1 MANLGTTFSRDE
13 LPVSQGFEPIPA
25 GWYTATVTG
34 AELKDTKAGDGQYI
48 NVQYTVLGPEYQGR
62 VIFGLINIRNASTKA
77 QEIGL
82 SNLNSLMAAI
92 GLEKVQDTD
101 QLIGHDCQIKV
112 KVKGAVLNDDK
123 SEKYPAG
130 NDIAG
135 WKPLEGGFKSPT
147 SAPVA
152 KKPAFAR

>member
-13 LPVSQGFEPIPA
+13 LPVSQGFDPIPA

-77 QEIGL
+77 QEIGM
-82 SNLNSLMAAI
+82 SNINSLMAAI
-92 GLEKVQDTD
+92 GL
-101 QLIGHDCQIKV
+101 
-112 KVKGAVLNDDK
+112 
-123 SEKYPAG
+123 
-130 NDIAG
+130 
-135 WKPLEGGFKSPT
+135 
-147 SAPVA
+147 
-152 KKPAFAR
+152 

>member
-34 AELKDTKAGDGQYI
+34 AELKDTKEGAGQYI
-48 NVQYTVLGPEYQGR
+48 NVQYTVLGPEHQGR
-62 VIFGLINIRNASTKA
+62 VLFGIINIRNASTKA

-82 SNLNSLMAAI
+82 SNLNSLMASI

-112 KVKGAVLNDDK
+112 KIRPAKDGYDAQNDV
-123 SEKYPAG
+123 S
-130 NDIAG
+130 G
-135 WKPLEGGFKSPT
+135 WKAPSGGIKS
-147 SAPVA
+147 SAPVI

>member
-1 MANLGTTFSRDE
+1 MAQLSQTFSRDE
-13 LPVSQGFEPIPA
+13 LPASGGFEPIPA
-25 GWYTATVTG
+25 GWYDVTVTG

-62 VIFGLINIRNASTKA
+62 VLFGLINIRNASTKA

-82 SNLNSLMAAI
+82 SNLNALMSAI

-101 QLIGHDCQIKV
+101 QLIGHDCQV
-112 KVKGAVLNDDK
+112 KVKIKAAVLNDDK

-130 NDIAG
+130 NDISG
-135 WKPLEGGFKSPT
+135 WKPLVGGFKS
-147 SAPVA
+147 SAPVT

>member
-13 LPVSQGFEPIPA
+13 LPVSQGFDPIPA

-48 NVQYTVLGPEYQGR
+48 NVQYTIIGPEHQGR
-62 VIFGLINIRNASTKA
+62 VLFGIINIRNASTKA

-82 SNLNSLMAAI
+82 SNLNALMAAI

-112 KVKGAVLNDDK
+112 KVKPAVLNDDK
-123 SEKYPAG
+123 SEKYSAG
-130 NDIAG
+130 NDISG
-135 WKPLEGGFKSPT
+135 WKPSSGGFKSA

>member
-1 MANLGTTFSRDE
+1 MAQLSQTFSRDE

-48 NVQYTVLGPEYQGR
+48 NVQYTITGPEQQGR

-82 SNLNSLMAAI
+82 SNLNALMSAI

-112 KVKGAVLNDDK
+112 KIR
-123 SEKYPAG
+123 PAKDG
-130 NDIAG
+130 YEASNDISG
-135 WKPLEGGFKSPT
+135 WKAQEGGVKM
-147 SAPVA
+147 SAPVT

>member
-101 QLIGHDCQIKV
+101 QLIGHDCQV
-112 KVKGAVLNDDK
+112 KVKIR
-123 SEKYPAG
+123 PAKDG
-130 NDIAG
+130 YEASNDISG
-135 WKPLEGGFKSPT
+135 WKASEGGIKTT

>member
-1 MANLGTTFSRDE
+1 MAQLSQTFSRDE
-13 LPVSQGFEPIPA
+13 LPTAQGFEPIPA
-25 GWYTATVTG
+25 GWYDVTVTG

-48 NVQYTVLGPEYQGR
+48 NVQYTVLGPEQQGR
-62 VIFGLINIRNASTKA
+62 VLFGLINIRNASTKA

-82 SNLNSLMAAI
+82 SNLNALMAAI

-101 QLIGHDCQIKV
+101 QLIGHDCQV
-112 KVKGAVLNDDK
+112 KVKIKSAVLNDDK

-130 NDIAG
+130 NDISG
-135 WKPLEGGFKSPT
+135 WKPSAGGFKS
-147 SAPVA
+147 SAPVT

>member
-13 LPVSQGFEPIPA
+13 LPVSQGFDPIPA

-34 AELKDTKAGDGQYI
+34 AELKDTKSCDGQYI
-48 NVQYTVLGPEYQGR
+48 NVQYTILGPEHQGK
-62 VIFGLINIRNASTKA
+62 VLFGLINIRNASTKA

-112 KVKGAVLNDDK
+112 KIRPAKDGYEASNDV
-123 SEKYPAG
+123 S
-130 NDIAG
+130 G
-135 WKPLEGGFKSPT
+135 WKASEGGMRTT
-147 SAPVA
+147 SAPVI